1 MLEDEYDTVEDED
14 DTVIQT
20 KLFIS
25 KGTLSCFVLFFL
37 LELVV
42 FWEKKKKKV
51 SL

>member
-1 MLEDEYDTVEDED
+1 MNIH
-14 DTVIQT
+14 TVIQT

-42 FWEKKKKKV
+42 FWKKKSVTIIIILNTAKCV
-51 SL
+51 F

>member
-1 MLEDEYDTVEDED
+1 MNIH
-14 DTVIQT
+14 TVIQT

-42 FWEKKKKKV
+42 FWEKKKKCHYNYYFEYC
-51 SL
+51 